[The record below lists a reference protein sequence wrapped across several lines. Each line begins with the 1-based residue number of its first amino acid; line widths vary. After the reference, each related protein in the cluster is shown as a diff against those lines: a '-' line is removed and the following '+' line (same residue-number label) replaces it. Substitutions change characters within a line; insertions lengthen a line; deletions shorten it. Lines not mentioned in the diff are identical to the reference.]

1 MRAASG
7 RWGVAVSRWGVAV
20 GVGLAAGVGLALGV
34 GLAVGVVPAAAG
46 ASGASAWPAC
56 TPRPA
61 PTRIGIREVSH
72 TRQGRLVTLQLRSAA
87 MGEVQPVDVL
97 LPPHYDASG
106 RTRYH
111 VLYLLHGAGGDYR
124 AWIVGKLT
132 PLLGTLPV
140 ITVMPNGSEHGH
152 DGNYTDW
159 TEMPA
164 GDPARAPAWET
175 YHVRELV
182 PFIDRRFPTLPGPAG
197 HAVAGISMG
206 GGGATKYAAEYPGT
220 FGYAGTFSGEAHPLM
235 PLALTVQ
242 NKTCRWGDPATDQ
255 VIWRDNDSAD
265 LAANLYGVRVFIRSG
280 NGTPG
285 PYDSPTPPTEPGPA
299 FVRQVQL
306 GIEYG
311 AHLENE
317 ALLSGLHAVHASVNV
332 RFFPGSH
339 SLPYWRRDMREF
351 VAWLRVQFRHPPL
364 ALARF
369 SVASAHTAFTAWG
382 WSFHAIRRAREFAYV
397 TVDRDQIRVTG
408 SGALVVSTP
417 PRFRPGQRVVVR
429 VAVRFARRRITL
441 RADPQGAV
449 SFRLGLGPSHTHQQ
463 TAFGSG
469 AVRGWRTAR
478 ATIRPA

>member
-1 MRAASG
+1 MRWSFR
-7 RWGVAVSRWGVAV
+7 RWSLAIGAV
-20 GVGLAAGVGLALGV
+20 LALV
-34 GLAVGVVPAAAG
+34 VVPPAGG
-46 ASGASAWPAC
+46 ASSAPSWPAC

-61 PTRIGIREVSH
+61 PTRTGIREVSH
-72 TRQGRLVTLQLRSAA
+72 TRQGRLLTLHLLSAA
-87 MGEVQPVDVL
+87 MGEVEPVDVL
-97 LPPHYDASG
+97 LPAHYDASG

-124 AWIVGKLT
+124 SWIDGRLT

-140 ITVMPNGSEHGH
+140 ITVMPNGSERGH

-159 TEMPA
+159 TEMPV
-164 GDPARAPAWET
+164 GDPSRAPAWET

-182 PFIDRRFPTLPGPAG
+182 PFIDQRFPTIPGPPG

-206 GGGATKYAAEYPGT
+206 GGGATKYAAEYPGL
-220 FGYAGTFSGEAHPLM
+220 FGYVGTFSGEAHPLL

-242 NKTCRWGDPATDQ
+242 NKTCRWGDPAKDQ

-285 PYDSPTPPTEPGPA
+285 PYDASTPPSDPGA
-299 FVRQVQL
+299 ALIRQGQL

-311 AHLENE
+311 AHIENE
-317 ALLSGLHAVHASVNV
+317 ALLAGLRAVHASVNV

-339 SLPYWRRDMREF
+339 SLPYWQRDMREF
-351 VAWLRVQFRHPPL
+351 AAWLRVEFRHPPVVL
-364 ALARF
+364 RRF

-382 WSFHAIRRAREFAYV
+382 WSFHAIRRVREFAYI
-397 TVDRDQIRVTG
+397 TVNGDRIGATG

-417 PRFRPGQRVVVR
+417 PRFRPRQRVVVE
-429 VAVRFARRRITL
+429 VARRRVSL
-441 RADPQGAV
+441 RADRQGVV
-449 SFRLGLGPSHTHQQ
+449 SFRLGLGPSHVRQQ
-463 TAFGSG
+463 TAFGQG
-469 AVRGWRTAR
+469 ALRGWRTAR
-478 ATIRPA
+478 ASIRPA